1 MQKCCTCGSVRG
13 ALGNQR
19 PYRDTS
25 PVCRLIRRDFQFAG
39 FGRQMGFPPPR
50 GGSNADVYL
59 TGKQSRSFA
68 NSTGPEYRFLI
79 SDRV

>member
-1 MQKCCTCGSVRG
+1 VFLNQRG
-13 ALGNQR
+13 AEFSFSTPSAPPR
-19 PYRDTS
+19 PIHS
-25 PVCRLIRRDFQFAG
+25 NLSGADFQFAG
-39 FGRQMGFPPPR
+39 FGRQMGFPPMR
-50 GGSNADVYL
+50 GSSNADVYL